1 MSVHS
6 LITVLAKVLTPTA
19 KMTDGRY
26 CRHVGFLETNLKYTS
41 SKLVNI
47 ADRQHMQ
54 HIIVIYK
61 SAKHD
66 TIRRAFFLKKRH
78 WNSQETKGQKS
89 VKLCNIIL
97 KFKNHSAI
105 PHFPIWPT
113 S

>member
-6 LITVLAKVLTPTA
+6 LITVLGTFLNPTT
-19 KMTDGRY
+19 KKTEGRY
-26 CRHVGFLETNLKYTS
+26 CRHAEFLETNLEYTS

-66 TIRRAFFLKKRH
+66 TIRRAFFNEKMRC
-78 WNSQETKGQKS
+78 WNTRNERTKICKA
-89 VKLCNIIL
+89 L
-97 KFKNHSAI
+97 
-105 PHFPIWPT
+105 
-113 S
+113 